1 MQYIHLLLRI
11 SAFIPLST
19 NSPPFVMKKVFSV
32 LACVV
37 IVAVSQPLAAA
48 PADGGNKVA
57 TRATEMTRRM
67 AERTRLS
74 EGQYV
79 KVRMLNMRLLTEMA
93 DLRKQFAADVESMD
107 KALADVQ
114 MRYEWDLAAIL
125 GPKKMV
131 AYDEMKTNF
140 TAANIR

>member
-1 MQYIHLLLRI
+1 
-11 SAFIPLST
+11 
-19 NSPPFVMKKVFSV
+19 
-32 LACVV
+32 
-37 IVAVSQPLAAA
+37 
-48 PADGGNKVA
+48 
-57 TRATEMTRRM
+57 M

-79 KVRMLNMRLLTEMA
+79 KVRTLHLRLLTETA
-93 DLRKQFAADVESMD
+93 QLRKQFATDAEAAD

-125 GPKKMV
+125 GPKKML
-131 AYDEMKTNF
+131 AYEEMKTNF

>member
-1 MQYIHLLLRI
+1 
-11 SAFIPLST
+11 
-19 NSPPFVMKKVFSV
+19 MKKVLSFLV
-32 LACVV
+32 FATV
-37 IVAVSQPLAAA
+37 IAVSQPVQAA
-48 PADGGNKVA
+48 PADGSNKLA
-57 TRATEMTRRM
+57 TRATEMTRQM
-67 AERTRLS
+67 SERTRLS

-79 KVRMLNMRLLTEMA
+79 KVRALNMRLLTETTE
-93 DLRKQFAADVESMD
+93 LRRQFATDTEATD

-131 AYDEMKTNF
+131 AYEEMKTNF

>member
-1 MQYIHLLLRI
+1 
-11 SAFIPLST
+11 
-19 NSPPFVMKKVFSV
+19 MKKVFSV
-32 LACVV
+32 LAF
-37 IVAVSQPLAAA
+37 VAVVTVSQSVQAS
-48 PADGGNKVA
+48 PADGGSKVS

-79 KVRMLNMRLLTEMA
+79 KVRTLHIRLLTETA
-93 DLRKQFAADVESMD
+93 ELRKQFAADAEATD

-131 AYDEMKTNF
+131 AYEEMKTNF
-140 TAANIR
+140 TAANIH